1 MSYVFDANT
10 DPNERTR
17 RRRLAEAL
25 MLKATDAGPIASPWQ
40 GAAKMAQALMGGI
53 ELGQYDKQDRL
64 GQESAKADMEA
75 AMNGGGVTARPQVPS
90 PVAAALANPPSF
102 TQTGGKMAQAPSDL
116 APYFDEASKMTG
128 IPASV
133 LMAKVQQESRF
144 NPNAI
149 GKAGEVGLAQIMPST
164 ARDPGFGMQG
174 VDPQSLRDPR
184 TNILFGAQYLAARG
198 KAAGVTDWNDRNQV
212 AKALTAY
219 NGGGDPNY
227 AQHVMRFM
235 PGQGAPSR
243 VAGALAGGGGQPTMA
258 GGDTL
263 APPAQGQPTQL
274 PSAAPATGLM
284 GAGQDT
290 SSQQASILKALQ
302 NPYISPAQK
311 QVLTLRYQSLQK
323 EAPTYGFQT
332 VGNQVYRTNPK
343 TGAMEPVMQVPQD
356 PTEARLKKAQA
367 DKAERDLQQGNPD
380 LEIIKDRNGNPIA
393 SFNKRTGERKPFT
406 DLPAPDEMF
415 NGNGEGAQA
424 LNFLVKQGRL
434 TKEQAAMM
442 AAGKF
447 TTQAD
452 GSLLFVTPDAIFPNA
467 TAAPKQPT
475 EPPPPGATVPQTTK
489 PGTETQGVR
498 TITAPRPDKPLTES
512 ESKIFQFT
520 RRADAAAKTLQ
531 GLETEGTRSISRFF
545 DTKVPG
551 GNYLV
556 GEDFQKFAQAKR
568 EFINALLRRE
578 SGAVIGKEEE
588 DNFDKQYMP
597 MPGDAKSV
605 IEQKRVARM
614 RAIQAMKEEL
624 GGKYKEPGP
633 GEETAAPTNDPA
645 ALKKKYGLD

>member
-184 TNILFGAQYLAARG
+184 TNIMFGAQYLAARG

-263 APPAQGQPTQL
+263 AQPTQL

-290 SSQQASILKALQ
+290 ASQQASILKALQ

-323 EAPTYGFQT
+323 DPMQALTMQ
-332 VGNQVYRTNPK
+332 K
-343 TGAMEPVMQVPQD
+343 TQLDIDAAKQAAAKNAVMTPLEV
-356 PTEARLKKAQA
+356 AKAQ
-367 DKAERDLQQGNPD
+367 RDLQKPLIDPTTADKDYTKAMADRKARGLPD
-380 LEIIKDRNGNPIA
+380 VPYDDWLTSYKKSGAQNVTIDQKTE
-393 SFNKRTGERKPFT
+393 GEFEKKVAEGQAK
-406 DLPAPDEMF
+406 LF
-415 NGNGEGAQA
+415 NGMAEEGVNAKAELGQIRTLRGQIEALPGGFLGGAQA
-424 LNFLVKQGRL
+424 LASQYGIKLGPQASNIEAAQAIISKLVPSQK
-434 TKEQAAMM
+434 AP
-442 AAGKF
+442 
-447 TTQAD
+447 
-452 GSLLFVTPDAIFPNA
+452 GSGTISDRDLDLFKSSLPALSNT
-467 TAAPKQPT
+467 
-475 EPPPPGATVPQTTK
+475 
-489 PGTETQGVR
+489 
-498 TITAPRPDKPLTES
+498 
-512 ESKIFQFT
+512 
-520 RRADAAAKTLQ
+520 
-531 GLETEGTRSISRFF
+531 
-545 DTKVPG
+545 PG
-551 GNYLV
+551 GNKMILDTMEALSIHKQRQSDIATQV
-556 GEDFQKFAQAKR
+556 LTGEMTRKD
-568 EFINALLRRE
+568 
-578 SGAVIGKEEE
+578 
-588 DNFDKQYMP
+588 
-597 MPGDAKSV
+597 
-605 IEQKRVARM
+605 
-614 RAIQAMKEEL
+614 AMKALRDMPDPLEAVTKSIREMKKAGPAGGVSAGPPAGVDPKIWQHMTPEERKL
-624 GGKYKEPGP
+624 W
-633 GEETAAPTNDPA
+633 N
-645 ALKKKYGLD
+645 